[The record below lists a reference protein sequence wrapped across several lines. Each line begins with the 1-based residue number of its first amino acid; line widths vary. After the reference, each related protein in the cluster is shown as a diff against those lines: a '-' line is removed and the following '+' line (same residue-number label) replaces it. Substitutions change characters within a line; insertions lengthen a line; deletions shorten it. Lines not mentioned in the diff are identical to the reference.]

1 MHITIVW
8 HDRSFNINLHSSE
21 GKDAF
26 LELKGCRI
34 QQLQKGGEFVSMPST
49 KNAATGKY
57 WNHAYINSAFQLK
70 VLELAKASQPVE
82 QETEPKKELKTF
94 SDIDDEIQF

>member
-1 MHITIVW
+1 MHISIVW
-8 HDRSFNINLHSSE
+8 HDKSFNILLHSSE

-34 QQLQKGGEFVSMPST
+34 QQSQKSEFISMPST

-57 WNHAYINSAFQLK
+57 WNHAYINSAFQVK

-82 QETEPKKELKTF
+82 QKTEPKKELKTF
-94 SDIDDEIQF
+94 ADIDDDIAF

>member
-1 MHITIVW
+1 MNMHISIVW

-34 QQLQKGGEFVSMPST
+34 QQSQKGEFVSMPST

-57 WNHAYINSAFQLK
+57 WNHAYINQAFQVK
-70 VLELAKASQPVE
+70 VLELAKGIAACRAKNRI
-82 QETEPKKELKTF
+82 KKRT
-94 SDIDDEIQF
+94 

>member
-1 MHITIVW
+1 MHISIVW

-34 QQLQKGGEFVSMPST
+34 QQSQKGEFVSMPST
-49 KNAATGKY
+49 KNVATGKY
-57 WNHAYINSAFQLK
+57 WNHAYINAAFQVK

-82 QETEPKKELKTF
+82 QKTETKKELKTF
-94 SDIDDEIQF
+94 SDIDDEIAF

>member
-1 MHITIVW
+1 MHISIVW
-8 HDRSFNINLHSSE
+8 HDKSFNILLHSSE

-34 QQLQKGGEFVSMPST
+34 QQSQKSEFISMPST

-82 QETEPKKELKTF
+82 QKIEPKKELKTF
-94 SDIDDEIQF
+94 SDIDDDIAF

>member
-1 MHITIVW
+1 MHISIVW

-34 QQLQKGGEFVSMPST
+34 QQSQKGEFISMPST

-57 WNHAYINSAFQLK
+57 WNHAYINAAWFQYLPVAAFL
-70 VLELAKASQPVE
+70 VLG
-82 QETEPKKELKTF
+82 
-94 SDIDDEIQF
+94 IEINSPFCDC

>member
-1 MHITIVW
+1 MHISIVW

-34 QQLQKGGEFVSMPST
+34 QQSQKGEFVSMPST
-49 KNAATGKY
+49 KNVATGKY
-57 WNHAYINSAFQLK
+57 WNHAYINAGVSSESFGVGKSIAT
-70 VLELAKASQPVE
+70 VE
-82 QETEPKKELKTF
+82 QKTELKKSLKLLLILTTK
-94 SDIDDEIQF
+94 

>member
-1 MHITIVW
+1 MNMHISIVW

-34 QQLQKGGEFVSMPST
+34 QQSQKGEFVSMPST

-57 WNHAYINSAFQLK
+57 WNHAYINAAFQAK
-70 VLELAKASQPVE
+70 ILELAKASQPVE
-82 QETEPKKELKTF
+82 AKKELKTLA
-94 SDIDDEIQF
+94 DIDDEIAF